1 MGQANYV
8 QRGSARKIRSMR
20 GVIAL
25 TGATGFIGSAIARK
39 LVKEGWGVR
48 ALIRPPLRRAR
59 LEGISVQWVHGALED
74 SEHLDSLVGDAD
86 AVVHCAGTVRG
97 ITEADFYAANV
108 GAVSRLAQIAA
119 LRSPAPRFLLISSLA
134 ARAPNLSV
142 YAASKRM
149 GEIALSQ
156 MGGGFAWTVLRPP
169 AVYGPGDRAMLPL
182 FRLMERGIAPLLGRN
197 DARFSLLYVED
208 LAEAVI
214 KWLVSESGES
224 RVFELDDG
232 HPRGY
237 GWCEVAETLERLR
250 GKPAFRFHVS
260 ELPMNVVAKLNQIA
274 ASVIGYA
281 PMFTPGKVREIRH
294 PDWVCDNSMF
304 CQATNWTPTVGL
316 EEGLRATLGLTAG
329 GVTSRQALQ
338 NDCIRDR
345 NGAIRD
351 RK

>member
-1 MGQANYV
+1 M
-8 QRGSARKIRSMR
+8 
-20 GVIAL
+20 
-25 TGATGFIGSAIARK
+25 
-39 LVKEGWGVR
+39 
-48 ALIRPPLRRAR
+48 
-59 LEGISVQWVHGALED
+59 
-74 SEHLDSLVGDAD
+74 
-86 AVVHCAGTVRG
+86 VHCAGAVRG
-97 ITEADFYAANV
+97 ITDADFYPVNV
-108 GAVSRLAQIAA
+108 EAVSRLAQIAA
-119 LRSPAPRFLLISSLA
+119 IRSPAPRFLLISSLA
-134 ARAPNLSV
+134 AREPNLSA

-182 FRLMERGIAPLLGRN
+182 FRLMGRGIAPLLGRN

-214 KWLVSESGES
+214 KWLVSESRES

-232 HPRGY
+232 HPGGY
-237 GWCEVAETLERLR
+237 SWCEVAETFERLR

-260 ELPMNVVAKLNQIA
+260 ELPMNVAAKLNQIA

-304 CQATNWTPTVGL
+304 CQAANWTPRVCL
-316 EEGLRATLGLTAG
+316 EEGLRATLGLMAS
-329 GVTSRQALQ
+329 GVTGLQALQ
-338 NDCIRDR
+338 DGRIRDR
-345 NGAIRD
+345 N
-351 RK
+351 

>member
-1 MGQANYV
+1 
-8 QRGSARKIRSMR
+8 MR
-20 GVIAL
+20 GVVAL

-39 LVKEGWGVR
+39 LVKEGWRVR
-48 ALIRPPLRRAR
+48 ALIRAPARRVR
-59 LEGISVQWVHGALED
+59 LEGISIQWVHGTLENI
-74 SEHLDSLVGDAD
+74 EQLESLVGDAD
-86 AVVHCAGTVRG
+86 AVVHCAAALRG
-97 ITEADFYAANV
+97 ITDADFYPANV
-108 GAVSRLAQIAA
+108 EAVSRLAQIAA
-119 LRSPAPRFLLISSLA
+119 IRNPPPRFLLISSLA
-134 ARAPNLSV
+134 AREPNLSA

-156 MGGGFAWTVLRPP
+156 MAGGFAWTVLRPP

-182 FRLMERGIAPLLGRN
+182 FRLMRRGIAPLLGRN
-197 DARFSLLYVED
+197 DARFSLLNVED

-214 KWLVSESGES
+214 KWLVSESRER

-232 HPRGY
+232 HPSGY
-237 GWCEVAETLERLR
+237 SWCEVAETFERLR

-260 ELPMNVVAKLNQIA
+260 ELPMNVAAKLNQIA

-304 CQATNWTPTVGL
+304 CQATDWTPTVCL
-316 EEGLRATLGLTAG
+316 EEGLRATLGLMAS
-329 GVTSRQALQ
+329 GVTGWQALQ
-338 NDCIRDR
+338 DGR
-345 NGAIRD
+345 IRD